1 MRIVVDASD
10 TMARLGQVAIWSFEL
25 EAWGECAQAATE
37 AEARASFARRIGCAV
52 DDLEVHERT
61 AGADAVFAAD
71 LLAAD
76 DAQILR
82 TIQILDAQRVLTLA
96 LLNATS
102 DGELDAQ
109 DPAVR
114 QPTWMVWRTPRE
126 VLRHIADTE
135 ARAYPRWCGLPQ
147 LEPIDDLREE
157 LAHSARHVR
166 EILHTMPRTFRAEH
180 RGEVWT
186 PVKLLRRLAWHERI
200 ELIFLRRR
208 LGLR

>member
-1 MRIVVDASD
+1 MRIVVDVSD

-37 AEARASFARRIGCAV
+37 AEARASFARRIGCAA
-52 DDLEVHERT
+52 DDLEVHERI

-71 LLAAD
+71 LLPAD

-102 DGELDAQ
+102 DDDLDAQ

-114 QPTWMVWRTPRE
+114 PPAWMVWRTPRE
-126 VLRHIADTE
+126 ILRHIADTE
-135 ARAYPRWCGLPQ
+135 ARAYPRGCVACHSWSPSMICAKNSLTQ
-147 LEPIDDLREE
+147 LVM
-157 LAHSARHVR
+157 SARSS
-166 EILHTMPRTFRAEH
+166 
-180 RGEVWT
+180 T
-186 PVKLLRRLAWHERI
+186 PCQGRFEQSTAGRCGRQSSFSAAW
-200 ELIFLRRR
+200 
-208 LGLR
+208 LGTNASS